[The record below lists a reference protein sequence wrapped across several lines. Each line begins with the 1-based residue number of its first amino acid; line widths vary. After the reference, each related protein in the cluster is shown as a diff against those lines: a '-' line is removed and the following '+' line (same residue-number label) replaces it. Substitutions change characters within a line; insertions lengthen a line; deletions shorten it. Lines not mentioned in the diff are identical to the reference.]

1 MTSEI
6 SEIELRFPS
15 SIYYADPYAAIR
27 SILGNDVEI
36 ISFNESDIILPD
48 STILVNVE
56 YSSID
61 FDAFKLW
68 EVEETKII
76 SQQSQKVVATKL
88 KDTITGNELNSTTK
102 DKNLPPKIVVISNY
116 TPKTKLIFIKY
127 LDRINVGN
135 GNIKYYGYSPQSKS
149 DILHSYCS
157 IIDTEFLSYH
167 GSKLKSPKSV
177 FPKDVQELKSSKLNL
192 DLEIKAI
199 DKLSNNGIETNNF
212 TNSIIALN
220 NLLNST
226 DNIRLN
232 DSKTLSEITIRD
244 IPTTNG
250 GFISFSNYTI
260 EELKKAFVGQK
271 GLLIMSK
278 FRNNIS
284 TVLYLNTS
292 QADNIV
298 ITEQAIDNLLLVIDY
313 DNYNLNLYE
322 KYNKN

>member
-36 ISFNESDIILPD
+36 ISFSESNVVLPD

-88 KDTITGNELNSTTK
+88 KDTITGDELDSASK
-102 DKNLPPKIVVISNY
+102 DKNLAPKIVVISNY

-167 GSKLKSPKSV
+167 GSKLKTPKSAI
-177 FPKDVQELKSSKLNL
+177 PKSSKLNL

-220 NLLNST
+220 NLLNSA

-232 DSKTLSEITIRD
+232 DTKILPEITIQD

-250 GFISFSNYTI
+250 GFISFSNYTV

-278 FRNNIS
+278 FRDNIS
-284 TVLYLNTS
+284 SVLYLNTS
-292 QADNIV
+292 QMDNIV

-313 DNYNLNLYE
+313 DNYNLNLFM

>member
-36 ISFNESDIILPD
+36 ISFNESNVILPD

-88 KDTITGNELNSTTK
+88 KDTITGNELDSTTK

-135 GNIKYYGYSPQSKS
+135 GNIK
-149 DILHSYCS
+149 
-157 IIDTEFLSYH
+157 
-167 GSKLKSPKSV
+167 
-177 FPKDVQELKSSKLNL
+177 
-192 DLEIKAI
+192 
-199 DKLSNNGIETNNF
+199 
-212 TNSIIALN
+212 
-220 NLLNST
+220 
-226 DNIRLN
+226 
-232 DSKTLSEITIRD
+232 
-244 IPTTNG
+244 
-250 GFISFSNYTI
+250 
-260 EELKKAFVGQK
+260 
-271 GLLIMSK
+271 
-278 FRNNIS
+278 
-284 TVLYLNTS
+284 
-292 QADNIV
+292 
-298 ITEQAIDNLLLVIDY
+298 
-313 DNYNLNLYE
+313 
-322 KYNKN
+322 